1 MVKCFLYKHTKSFIY
16 LALSNYFLSSF
27 FFFLLFHVV
36 SYYAASGGVGLLLKI
51 TEIIILRIILK
62 YLY

>member
-1 MVKCFLYKHTKSFIY
+1 MFFIQTYKVIY
-16 LALSNYFLSSF
+16 LFSSFELLSSFF